1 VLNDVKS
8 KERRVHYHSQPIVVD
23 WWICRQGRFIVAQR
37 SKIKKTTIV
46 DIAAASGVSVTT
58 VSRIL
63 NDKPDVAEE
72 TRERVLRVME
82 EIGFA
87 PQSSWQQIRSGK
99 SHLIAVHFP
108 QDFNPP
114 EHRVIIEAALGCE
127 DAGYSIN
134 IIVNSLSDN
143 ELLAIFRGG
152 QADGM
157 ILLEIQTHDRRV
169 EVLRQHAYPFVLIG
183 RCTDNTG
190 VSFVDIDIDHGVTL
204 AMQHLVELGH
214 RQIGFVTHAPFAH
227 EEAYGYSTWA
237 LHGYDRVCQQHGLP
251 QLWRSADFNSEA
263 ASPVMQRL
271 LAENPHITAI
281 VTPQEHCVIGVLK
294 AIRARGLRVPEDI
307 SVIGLLNDSMSE
319 LATPPLTT
327 ISFPSAEMGREAARI
342 LLGHL
347 DGTLTTPQQVLIRP
361 ELVVR
366 GSTGPARQ

>member
-1 VLNDVKS
+1 
-8 KERRVHYHSQPIVVD
+8 
-23 WWICRQGRFIVAQR
+23 VAQR
-37 SKIKKTTIV
+37 PKIKKTTIV

-82 EIGFA
+82 EQGFA

-99 SHLIAVHFP
+99 SHLIAMHFP

-114 EHRVIIEAALGCE
+114 DHRLIFEAALGCE

-134 IIVNSLSDN
+134 IMVNALGDN

-152 QADGM
+152 QADGL
-157 ILLEIQTHDRRV
+157 ILMEIQTHDRRV

-183 RCTDNTG
+183 RCADNTDL
-190 VSFVDIDIDHGVTL
+190 SFVDMDVDQGVTA

-214 RQIGFVTHAPFAH
+214 RQIGFVT
-227 EEAYGYSTWA
+227 
-237 LHGYDRVCQQHGLP
+237 L
-251 QLWRSADFNSEA
+251 
-263 ASPVMQRL
+263 SPVMQDKEYGYSRWALQSYDRACQHYGLPQRWRAVNRDSADAAAVVQRL
-271 LAENPHITAI
+271 LDEHPHLTAI
-281 VTPQEHCVIGVLK
+281 VTPQENCIVGVLK
-294 AIRARGLRVPEDI
+294 AIRAQGWRVPDDI
-307 SVIGLLNDSMSE
+307 SVVGLLGDSMSE

-342 LLGHL
+342 LLGRL

-361 ELVVR
+361 EFVVR
-366 GSTGPARQ
+366 GSTGPAKQYA

>member
-1 VLNDVKS
+1 M
-8 KERRVHYHSQPIVVD
+8 
-23 WWICRQGRFIVAQR
+23 AQR

-63 NDKPDVAEE
+63 NNKPDVAEE
-72 TRERVLRVME
+72 TRARVLRVMDE
-82 EIGFA
+82 HGFA

-99 SHLIAVHFP
+99 SHLIAMHFP

-114 EHRVIIEAALGCE
+114 AHRVIFEAALGCE
-127 DAGYSIN
+127 DAGYFIN

-157 ILLEIQTHDRRV
+157 ILMEIQTHDRRV

-183 RCTDNTG
+183 RCADTTG
-190 VSFVDIDIDHGVTL
+190 VSYVDIDIDHGVTL

-214 RQIGFVTHAPFAH
+214 RQIGFVTLSPVVQ
-227 EEAYGYSTWA
+227 EKEYGYSTWA
-237 LHGYDRVCQQHGLP
+237 LHSYDRACQQFGLP
-251 QLWRSADFNSEA
+251 QLRRAVGFNSNDTA
-263 ASPVMQRL
+263 LVVQRL
-271 LAENPHITAI
+271 LDENPHLTAI
-281 VTPQEHCVIGVLK
+281 VTPQENCVVGILK
-294 AIRARGLRVPEDI
+294 AIRAQGLRVPDDI
-307 SVIGLLNDSMSE
+307 SVVGLLSDSMSE

-327 ISFPSAEMGREAARI
+327 INFPAADMGREAARI
-342 LLGHL
+342 LLEHL
-347 DGTLTTPQQVLIRP
+347 SGTLPTPQQVLIRP

>member
-1 VLNDVKS
+1 
-8 KERRVHYHSQPIVVD
+8 
-23 WWICRQGRFIVAQR
+23 VAQR

-63 NDKPDVAEE
+63 NDKPDVAED

-82 EIGFA
+82 EHGFA

-99 SHLIAVHFP
+99 SHLIAMHFP

-114 EHRVIIEAALGCE
+114 AHRVIFEAALGCE
-127 DAGYSIN
+127 DAGYFIN

-157 ILLEIQTHDRRV
+157 ILMEIQTHDRRV

-183 RCTDNTG
+183 RCADNTG
-190 VSFVDIDIDHGVTL
+190 VSFVDIDIDYGVTM

-214 RQIGFVTHAPFAH
+214 RQIGFVTLSPVVQ
-227 EEAYGYSTWA
+227 EKEYGYSTWA
-237 LHGYDRVCQQHGLP
+237 LQSYDRTCRHYSLPRQWRAVGLNSDDAATIVQQ
-251 QLWRSADFNSEA
+251 
-263 ASPVMQRL
+263 L
-271 LAENPHITAI
+271 LDENPHITAI
-281 VTPQEHCVIGVLK
+281 VTPQEHCAISVLK
-294 AIRARGLRVPEDI
+294 AIRAKGWRVPDDI
-307 SVIGLLNDSMSE
+307 SVVVLLSDSMSE

-327 ISFPSAEMGREAARI
+327 ISFPAAEMGREAARI

-366 GSTGPARQ
+366 GSTGPARPS

>member
-1 VLNDVKS
+1 
-8 KERRVHYHSQPIVVD
+8 
-23 WWICRQGRFIVAQR
+23 VARR

-87 PQSSWQQIRSGK
+87 PHSSWQQIRSGK
-99 SHLIAVHFP
+99 SHLIAMHFP

-114 EHRVIIEAALGCE
+114 DHRLIFEAALGCE

-134 IIVNSLSDN
+134 IMVNALGDN
-143 ELLAIFRGG
+143 ELLAIFRSG

-157 ILLEIQTHDRRV
+157 ILMEIQTHDRRV

-183 RCTDNTG
+183 RCADNTAL
-190 VSFVDIDIDHGVTL
+190 SFVDMDVDQGVTAAL
-204 AMQHLVELGH
+204 QHLVELGH
-214 RQIGFVTHAPFAH
+214 RQIGFVTLSPVMQDK
-227 EEAYGYSTWA
+227 EYGYSRWA
-237 LHGYDRVCQQHGLP
+237 LQSYDRACQHYGLP
-251 QLWRSADFNSEA
+251 QLWRAVNRDSADA
-263 ASPVMQRL
+263 AAVVQRL
-271 LAENPHITAI
+271 LDEHPHLTAI
-281 VTPQEHCVIGVLK
+281 VTPQENCMVGVLK
-294 AIRARGLRVPEDI
+294 AIRAQGWRVPADI
-307 SVIGLLNDSMSE
+307 SVVGLLSDSMSE

-327 ISFPSAEMGREAARI
+327 ISFPAVEMGREAARI

-347 DGTLTTPQQVLIRP
+347 DGSLTTPQQVLIRP
-361 ELVVR
+361 ELIVR
-366 GSTGPARQ
+366 GSTGPARQF

>member
-1 VLNDVKS
+1 M
-8 KERRVHYHSQPIVVD
+8 
-23 WWICRQGRFIVAQR
+23 VAQR

-63 NDKPDVAEE
+63 NNKPDVAEE

-82 EIGFA
+82 EHGFA

-99 SHLIAVHFP
+99 SHLIAMHFP

-114 EHRVIIEAALGCE
+114 AHRVIFEAALGCE

-134 IIVNSLSDN
+134 IMVNSLSDN
-143 ELLAIFRGG
+143 DLLAIFRGG

-157 ILLEIQTHDRRV
+157 ILMEIQTHDRRV

-183 RCTDNTG
+183 RCADNTG
-190 VSFVDIDIDHGVTL
+190 VSFVDIDIEHGVTQ

-214 RQIGFVTHAPFAH
+214 RHIGFVTLSPVVQ
-227 EEAYGYSTWA
+227 EKEYGYSTWA
-237 LHGYDRVCQQHGLP
+237 LQSYDRACRQYGLSP
-251 QLWRSADFNSEA
+251 QWRAVGLNSADA
-263 ASPVMQRL
+263 ARVVQHL
-271 LAENPHITAI
+271 IDENPHITAI
-281 VTPQEHCVIGVLK
+281 VTPQENCVIGVLK
-294 AIRARGLRVPEDI
+294 AIRAKGLRVPDDV
-307 SVIGLLNDSMSE
+307 SVVGLLGDSMSE

-327 ISFPSAEMGREAARI
+327 ISFPAAEMGREAARI

-347 DGTLTTPQQVLIRP
+347 AGTLTTPQQTLIRP
-361 ELVVR
+361 ELTVR
-366 GSTGPARQ
+366 GSTGPARPSA

>member
-1 VLNDVKS
+1 M
-8 KERRVHYHSQPIVVD
+8 
-23 WWICRQGRFIVAQR
+23 AQR

-46 DIAAASGVSVTT
+46 DIAAASGVSITT

-72 TRERVLRVME
+72 TRERVLRVMD

-114 EHRVIIEAALGCE
+114 AHRVIIEAALGCE

-157 ILLEIQTHDRRV
+157 ILMEVQAHDRRI
-169 EVLRQHAYPFVLIG
+169 EVLRQHAYPFVMMG
-183 RCTDNTG
+183 RCVDNTG
-190 VSFVDIDIDHGVTL
+190 ISLVDSDIEYGVTR

-214 RQIGFVTHAPFAH
+214 RQIGFVTHSPVVQ
-227 EEAYGYSTWA
+227 EKEYGYSRWA
-237 LHGYDRVCQQHGLP
+237 LQSYDRACQQYGLP
-251 QLWRSADFNSEA
+251 QLWRAVGLNSDEVA
-263 ASPVMQRL
+263 AMVQQL
-271 LAENPHITAI
+271 LAENPPLTAI
-281 VTPQEHCVIGVLK
+281 VTPQESCVIGVLK
-294 AIRARGLRVPEDI
+294 AIRARGLRVPDDI
-307 SVIGLLNDSMSE
+307 SVIGLLNESMSE

-327 ISFPSAEMGREAARI
+327 ISFPAAELGREAARI
-342 LLGHL
+342 LLGL
-347 DGTLTTPQQVLIRP
+347 LAGTLTTPQQILIRP
-361 ELVVR
+361 DLIVR
-366 GSTGPARQ
+366 GSTGPAKH

>member
-1 VLNDVKS
+1 
-8 KERRVHYHSQPIVVD
+8 
-23 WWICRQGRFIVAQR
+23 VARR

-82 EIGFA
+82 ELGFA

-99 SHLIAVHFP
+99 SHLIAMHFP

-114 EHRVIIEAALGCE
+114 DHRLIFEAALGCE

-134 IIVNSLSDN
+134 IMVNALGDS
-143 ELLAIFRGG
+143 ELLAIFRSG

-157 ILLEIQTHDRRV
+157 ILMEIQTHDRRV
-169 EVLRQHAYPFVLIG
+169 EVLRQHDYPFVLIG
-183 RCTDNTG
+183 RCADNTG
-190 VSFVDIDIDHGVTL
+190 VSYVDIDIDYGVTL

-214 RQIGFVTHAPFAH
+214 RQIGFVTLSPVVQ
-227 EEAYGYSTWA
+227 EKEYGYSTWA
-237 LHGYDRVCQQHGLP
+237 LHSYDRACQQFSLP
-251 QLWRSADFNSEA
+251 QLRRAVGLNSNDTA
-263 ASPVMQRL
+263 LVVQRL
-271 LAENPHITAI
+271 LDENPHITAI
-281 VTPQEHCVIGVLK
+281 LTPQENCVVSVLK
-294 AIRARGLRVPEDI
+294 AIRAKRWRVPDDI
-307 SVIGLLNDSMSE
+307 SVVGLLSDSMSE

-327 ISFPSAEMGREAARI
+327 LSFPAAEMGREAARI

-347 DGTLTTPQQVLIRP
+347 VGTLTTPQQVLIRP
-361 ELVVR
+361 ELMVR
-366 GSTGPARQ
+366 GSTGPARQYS

>member
-1 VLNDVKS
+1 M
-8 KERRVHYHSQPIVVD
+8 
-23 WWICRQGRFIVAQR
+23 AQR
-37 SKIKKTTIV
+37 SKIRKTTIV

-87 PQSSWQQIRSGK
+87 PQSSWQQIRSGR
-99 SHLIAVHFP
+99 SHLIAMHFP

-114 EHRVIIEAALGCE
+114 AHRVIFEAALGCE

-134 IIVNSLSDN
+134 IVVNPLSDN

-157 ILLEIQTHDRRV
+157 ILMEIQTHDRRV

-183 RCTDNTG
+183 RCADNTG
-190 VSFVDIDIDHGVTL
+190 VSFVDIDIERGVTL
-204 AMQHLVELGH
+204 AMEHLIELGH
-214 RQIGFVTHAPFAH
+214 RQIGFVTLSPMVQ
-227 EEAYGYSTWA
+227 EKEYGYSRWA
-237 LHGYDRVCQQHGLP
+237 LQSYNQGCQQYGLM
-251 QLWRSADFNSEA
+251 QLWRAVDLNSDEA
-263 ASPVMQRL
+263 ATAVQRL
-271 LAENPHITAI
+271 LDENPQITAI
-281 VTPQEHCVIGVLK
+281 LTPQEHCVIGVLK
-294 AIRARGLRVPEDI
+294 AIRAKGLRVPGDI
-307 SVIGLLNDSMSE
+307 SVVGLLSDSMSE

-342 LLGHL
+342 LLGLL
-347 DGTLTTPQQVLIRP
+347 DGTVTSPQQVLIRP
-361 ELVVR
+361 EL
-366 GSTGPARQ
+366 

>member
-1 VLNDVKS
+1 
-8 KERRVHYHSQPIVVD
+8 
-23 WWICRQGRFIVAQR
+23 VAQR
-37 SKIKKTTIV
+37 SRIKKTTIV

-82 EIGFA
+82 EHGFA

-99 SHLIAVHFP
+99 SHLITMHFP

-114 EHRVIIEAALGCE
+114 AHRVIFEAALGCE

-157 ILLEIQTHDRRV
+157 ILMEIQTHDRRV

-183 RCTDNTG
+183 RCADNTG
-190 VSFVDIDIDHGVTL
+190 VSFVDIDIDYGVTM
-204 AMQHLVELGH
+204 AMQHLVDLGH
-214 RQIGFVTHAPFAH
+214 RQIGFVTLLPVVQ
-227 EEAYGYSTWA
+227 EKEYGYSTWA
-237 LHGYDRVCQQHGLP
+237 LQSYDRACHQCGLP
-251 QLWRSADFNSEA
+251 QQWRAVGLNSDA
-263 ASPVMQRL
+263 AAAAVKRL
-271 LAENPHITAI
+271 LDENPHITAI

-294 AIRARGLRVPEDI
+294 AIRAQGLRVPDDI
-307 SVIGLLNDSMSE
+307 SVIGLLNESMSE

-327 ISFPSAEMGREAARI
+327 ISFPAVEMGREAARI

-361 ELVVR
+361 QLIVR
-366 GSTGPARQ
+366 GSTGPAKQS

>member
-1 VLNDVKS
+1 VT
-8 KERRVHYHSQPIVVD
+8 
-23 WWICRQGRFIVAQR
+23 QR

-99 SHLIAVHFP
+99 SHLIAMHFP

-114 EHRVIIEAALGCE
+114 AHRVIFEAALGCE

-157 ILLEIQTHDRRV
+157 ILMEIQTHDRRV

-190 VSFVDIDIDHGVTL
+190 VSFVDIDIDYGVTM
-204 AMQHLVELGH
+204 AMQHLVDLGH
-214 RQIGFVTHAPFAH
+214 RQIGFVTLSPVVQ
-227 EEAYGYSTWA
+227 EKEYGYSRWA
-237 LHGYDRVCQQHGLP
+237 LQSYNRACQQFGLP
-251 QLWRSADFNSEA
+251 QLWRAVDLNSDEA
-263 ASPVMQRL
+263 AMAVQRL
-271 LAENPHITAI
+271 LDENPHITAI
-281 VTPQEHCVIGVLK
+281 VTPQENCVIGVLK
-294 AIRARGLRVPEDI
+294 AIRAKGLRVPDDI
-307 SVIGLLNDSMSE
+307 SVVGLLSDSMSE
-319 LATPPLTT
+319 LATPPLTM
-327 ISFPSAEMGREAARI
+327 ISFPGAEMGREAARI

-347 DGTLTTPQQVLIRP
+347 DGTLTTQQQVLIRP
-361 ELVVR
+361 ELIVR
-366 GSTGPARQ
+366 GSTGPARHAA

>member
-1 VLNDVKS
+1 MA
-8 KERRVHYHSQPIVVD
+8 R
-23 WWICRQGRFIVAQR
+23 R

-72 TRERVLRVME
+72 TRERVLRVMD

-99 SHLIAVHFP
+99 SHLIAMHFP

-114 EHRVIIEAALGCE
+114 AHRVIFEAALGCE

-134 IIVNSLSDN
+134 IIVNPLSDN
-143 ELLAIFRGG
+143 DLLAIFRGG

-157 ILLEIQTHDRRV
+157 ILMEIQTHDRRV

-183 RCTDNTG
+183 RGADNTG
-190 VSFVDIDIDHGVTL
+190 VSLVDIDIEHGVTI
-204 AMQHLVELGH
+204 AMRYLVEQGH
-214 RQIGFVTHAPFAH
+214 RQIGFVTLSPVVQ
-227 EEAYGYSTWA
+227 EKEYGYSRWA
-237 LHGYDRVCQQHGLP
+237 LQSYNRACQQHDLP
-251 QLWRSADFNSEA
+251 PLWCAVNLNSDEA
-263 ASPVMQRL
+263 ATAVLRL
-271 LAENPHITAI
+271 LDENPNVTAI

-294 AIRARGLRVPEDI
+294 AIRAKNLRVPDDI
-307 SVIGLLNDSMSE
+307 SVVGLLNDSMSE

-327 ISFPSAEMGREAARI
+327 ISFPAAEMGREAARI
-342 LLGHL
+342 LLGQL
-347 DGTLTTPQQVLIRP
+347 DGTLTTPQQTLIRP
-361 ELVVR
+361 ELIVR
-366 GSTGPARQ
+366 GSTGPAKQLK

>member
-1 VLNDVKS
+1 M
-8 KERRVHYHSQPIVVD
+8 
-23 WWICRQGRFIVAQR
+23 AQR
-37 SKIKKTTIV
+37 SRIKKTTIV

-63 NDKPDVAEE
+63 NNKPDVAED

-82 EIGFA
+82 EYSFA

-99 SHLIAVHFP
+99 SHLITMHFP

-114 EHRVIIEAALGCE
+114 AHRVIFEAALGCE

-134 IIVNSLSDN
+134 IVVNSLSDN

-157 ILLEIQTHDRRV
+157 ILMEIQTHDRRV

-183 RCTDNTG
+183 RCADNTG
-190 VSFVDIDIDHGVTL
+190 LSYVDVDIDQGVTA

-214 RQIGFVTHAPFAH
+214 HQIGFVTLSPVVQDK
-227 EEAYGYSTWA
+227 EYGYSTWA
-237 LHGYDRVCQQHGLP
+237 LQSYDRACRQHSLP
-251 QLWRSADFNSEA
+251 QLWRAVNLNSDDA
-263 ASPVMQRL
+263 AAVVRHL
-271 LAENPHITAI
+271 LDEHPHITAI

-294 AIRARGLRVPEDI
+294 AIRAQGLRVPDDI
-307 SVIGLLNDSMSE
+307 SVIGSLNESLSE

-327 ISFPSAEMGREAARI
+327 ISFPADEMGREAARI
-342 LLGHL
+342 LLGRL
-347 DGTLTTPQQVLIRP
+347 DGTLTTPQQVLVRP
-361 ELVVR
+361 ELCVR
-366 GSTGPARQ
+366 GSTGPVKRF

>member
-1 VLNDVKS
+1 M
-8 KERRVHYHSQPIVVD
+8 
-23 WWICRQGRFIVAQR
+23 AQR

-72 TRERVLRVME
+72 TRERVLRVMN

-114 EHRVIIEAALGCE
+114 AHRVIIEAALGCE

-134 IIVNSLSDN
+134 IIVNPLSDN

-157 ILLEIQTHDRRV
+157 ILMEIQTHDQRI
-169 EVLRQHAYPFVLIG
+169 EVLRKHAYPFVMMG
-183 RCTDNTG
+183 RCADNAG
-190 VSFVDIDIDHGVTL
+190 LSYVDMNIEDGVTL
-204 AMQHLVELGH
+204 AMQHLVDLEH
-214 RQIGFVTHAPFAH
+214 RQIGFVTLSPVVK
-227 EEAYGYSTWA
+227 EKEYGYSRWA
-237 LHGYDRVCQQHGLP
+237 LHSYDQACQQYDLP
-251 QLWRSADFNSEA
+251 PLWRAVDLNSDEA
-263 ASPVMQRL
+263 ATTVQDL
-271 LAENPHITAI
+271 LAENPRLTAI
-281 VTPQEHCVIGVLK
+281 VTPQESCVIGVLK
-294 AIRARGLRVPEDI
+294 AIRARGLRVPDDI
-307 SVIGLLNDSMSE
+307 SVIGLLNESMSE

-327 ISFPSAEMGREAARI
+327 ISFPAAELGREAARI
-342 LLGHL
+342 LLGLL

-361 ELVVR
+361 ELIVR
-366 GSTGPARQ
+366 GSTSPAKH

>member
-1 VLNDVKS
+1 MA
-8 KERRVHYHSQPIVVD
+8 R
-23 WWICRQGRFIVAQR
+23 R
-37 SKIKKTTIV
+37 SKIKRTTIV
-46 DIAAASGVSVTT
+46 DLAAASGVSVTT

-72 TRERVLRVME
+72 TRERVLRVMD

-114 EHRVIIEAALGCE
+114 AHRVIIEAALGCE

-134 IIVNSLSDN
+134 IIVNPLGDS

-157 ILLEIQTHDRRV
+157 ILMEVQTLDRRI
-169 EVLRQHAYPFVLIG
+169 EVLRQQAYPFVMMG
-183 RCTDNTG
+183 RCMDNTG
-190 VSFVDIDIDHGVTL
+190 LSYVDMNIEDGVAL

-214 RQIGFVTHAPFAH
+214 RQIGFVTLSPVVQGK
-227 EEAYGYSTWA
+227 EYSYSRWA
-237 LHGYDRVCQQHGLP
+237 LHSYDQACRHYGLP
-251 QLWRSADFNSEA
+251 PLWRAVDLNSDVA
-263 ASPVMQRL
+263 ATMVQRL
-271 LAENPHITAI
+271 LAENPHLTAI
-281 VTPQEHCVIGVLK
+281 VTPQESCVIGVLK
-294 AIRARGLRVPEDI
+294 AIRAQGLRVPDDI
-307 SVIGLLNDSMSE
+307 SVIGLLNESMSE

-327 ISFPSAEMGREAARI
+327 ISFPATELGREAARI
-342 LLGHL
+342 LLGLL

-361 ELVVR
+361 ELIVR
-366 GSTGPARQ
+366 GSTGPAKLPA

>member
-1 VLNDVKS
+1 MA
-8 KERRVHYHSQPIVVD
+8 RRS
-23 WWICRQGRFIVAQR
+23 R
-37 SKIKKTTIV
+37 IKKTTIV

-183 RCTDNTG
+183 RCADNTG
-190 VSFVDIDIDHGVTL
+190 VSFVDIDIDYGVTM
-204 AMQHLVELGH
+204 AMQHLVDLGH
-214 RQIGFVTHAPFAH
+214 RQIGFVTLSPVVQ
-227 EEAYGYSTWA
+227 EKEYGYSTWA
-237 LHGYDRVCQQHGLP
+237 LHSYDRACQQYGLP
-251 QLWRSADFNSEA
+251 QLWRAIDFNSDDAVA
-263 ASPVMQRL
+263 AVQHL

-294 AIRARGLRVPEDI
+294 AIRAQGLRIPDDI
-307 SVIGLLNDSMSE
+307 SVIGLLNEAMSE

-327 ISFPSAEMGREAARI
+327 ISFPAAEMGHEAARI
-342 LLGHL
+342 LLGRL
-347 DGTLTTPQQVLIRP
+347 DGTLTTPQQTLIRP
-361 ELVVR
+361 ELIVR
-366 GSTGPARQ
+366 GSTGPARRQA

>member
-1 VLNDVKS
+1 MA
-8 KERRVHYHSQPIVVD
+8 R
-23 WWICRQGRFIVAQR
+23 R

-82 EIGFA
+82 EYGFA

-99 SHLIAVHFP
+99 SHLIAMHFP

-114 EHRVIIEAALGCE
+114 AHRVIFEAALGCE
-127 DAGYSIN
+127 AAGYSIN
-134 IIVNSLSDN
+134 IIVNSLSDT

-157 ILLEIQTHDRRV
+157 ILMEIETHDRRV
-169 EVLRQHAYPFVLIG
+169 EVLRQHAYPFVMIG
-183 RCTDNTG
+183 RCADNAG
-190 VSFVDIDIDHGVTL
+190 VSFVDNDIDYGVT
-204 AMQHLVELGH
+204 AAIQHLLELGH
-214 RQIGFVTHAPFAH
+214 RQIGFVTHSPVVQ
-227 EEAYGYSTWA
+227 EKEYGYSTWA
-237 LHGYDRVCQQHGLP
+237 FQSYDRVCRQFGLP
-251 QLWRSADFNSEA
+251 QLWRAIDFNSDDA
-263 ASPVMQRL
+263 VAVVQRL
-271 LAENPHITAI
+271 LAENPLITAI

-294 AIRARGLRVPEDI
+294 AIRAQGLRIPDDI
-307 SVIGLLNDSMSE
+307 SVIGLLNEAMSE

-327 ISFPSAEMGREAARI
+327 ISFPAAEMGREAARI
-342 LLGHL
+342 LLGRL

-361 ELVVR
+361 EFMVR
-366 GSTGPARQ
+366 GSTGPAKQSA